1 MLKDYNKLLQIN
13 QVNQLLQQTPI
24 AIIGMAS
31 LFAQSSNLTEYW
43 ENILNEVD
51 CITDVPRSH
60 WNPDDYYDANPKT
73 PDKTYCKRGGFI
85 PEIDFNSVEFGLP
98 PNILEKTDTCQLL
111 SLIVAKKALEDAGYG
126 QLRTFDRDRVGVIL
140 GSALGTKLGQP
151 LNSRLQYPIW
161 EKVLKNYGLSDQ
173 DIEKITDKIKSAYLD
188 WDENAFPGLLSNVI
202 SGRIANRLDLGG
214 INCTIDA
221 ACASSLAAVNMA
233 INELVTGSCN
243 MMLTGGVDTDNS
255 IFVYLGF
262 SKTPALSKQQ
272 ECRPFDI
279 AADGMMLGEGI
290 GIIVLKRLAD
300 AQRDRDRIYA
310 VIKGIGA
317 SSDGKYKSIY
327 APRLEGQMKALTRAY
342 NTAQILPETIGL
354 IEAHGTGTEVGDPV
368 EFAALKLFFSQNN
381 NSKQHIALGSVKSQI
396 GHTKAAAGIA
406 SMIKATLALHHKIL
420 PATINVSKPHP
431 KLEIEDSP
439 FYLNTQTRPWIQPE
453 GKKARITGISSFG
466 FGGTNYHIVLEEY
479 QQEHSQ
485 AYRLHRTPQ
494 IILLYADN
502 PEQLVKRC
510 KETLQQLQTKTG
522 DRYFAELITSSKTLQ
537 IPITSARLGFV
548 AISAAEAGD
557 RLETII
563 KIFQKNST
571 ESWQHPQGIYYRQSG
586 LDLTG
591 KVVALFPGQGSQYIN
606 MGRELAINFP
616 PLRQAY
622 NYLNSILIEDGLQ
635 PVSNLVF
642 PPPVFEENQKDN
654 QSKKLQQTEYAQPA
668 IAGFSVGLYNL
679 LCQAGFKPD
688 FVAGHSFGELTALWA
703 AKVINNQDYF
713 YLVKTRGKA
722 MSAPNIP
729 GFDSGA
735 MLAVNI
741 DINQLE
747 NIIVNFPKVLIANL
761 NSPRQVVLA
770 GPKTEIIKIQ
780 QFLKNQG
787 FSTHLLP
794 VSSAFHTPLI
804 DHARKPFAA
813 AVDKVKFNPA
823 QIAIYSNV
831 TGDRYPQNPQEIQE
845 LLKAHLSYPVFF
857 KHQIENIYNA
867 GGYCFIEIGP
877 RNILTNLVKEILGD
891 RPHLAIALNSS
902 RQKDSDRQLREA
914 IVHLRVAGIS
924 LQNIDP
930 YQLPQQ
936 LPEVENQKTFTVR
949 LNAANLSE
957 KKRIAFEENLQNN
970 LQNEQKN
977 QPSLPTEITAPS
989 PGAIVTQASLVNLE
1003 SLATHISDN
1012 SHLLPTTNMTDINY
1026 QKALESLEANI
1037 AQFNQHQTEALQTH
1051 RQYLNN
1057 EMEYAK
1063 IFLHILQQQNYLL
1076 NNSAN
1081 QPTEIITAVMASLER
1096 SMMRLHDHQ
1105 KETLRLHEQFLNHHT
1120 NQNQTFFNKIQQYYH
1135 LLTNDNTIYSSS
1147 ELVTNNPTSEIR
1159 NEIRPEVILPAI
1171 SNEIRPEVTETISPR
1186 PEVLRSELLRSQPPK
1201 LEEVISNNIPNTV
1214 TNIISDAVLP
1224 EVKTPEII
1232 ANNAVIPTLSQP
1244 TALVNNN
1251 PISRENKA
1259 IIPTVTN
1266 TSPAIISFD
1275 VEYFAQTLLK
1285 VVSEKTGYPVEL
1297 LEMDMDMEADLG
1309 IDSIKRLEILSAM
1322 QDNFPDLPKMEIAN
1336 LGEIRTLNQ
1345 IVEQIKQGI
1354 VILESEKKTFRNS
1367 PEIS

>member
-1 MLKDYNKLLQIN
+1 MFKNSDKLLQIN
-13 QVNQLLQQTPI
+13 QTNQLLQQTPI

-31 LFAQSSNLTEYW
+31 LFAQSSNLVEYW
-43 ENILNEVD
+43 ENIINKVD
-51 CITDVPRSH
+51 CITDIPRSH
-60 WNPDDYYDANPKT
+60 WNPDDYYDPNPKT
-73 PDKTYCKRGGFI
+73 PDKTYSKRGGFI

-111 SLIVAKKALEDAGYG
+111 SLLVAKKALEDAGYG
-126 QLRTFDRDRVGVIL
+126 QLKSFDRDRVGVIL

-151 LNSRLQYPIW
+151 LTSRLQYPIW

-188 WDENAFPGLLSNVI
+188 WDENTFPGLLSNVI

-262 SKTPALSKQQ
+262 SKTPALSKRQ

-310 VIKGIGA
+310 VIKGISA

-327 APRLEGQMKALTRAY
+327 APRLEGQMKALSRAY
-342 NTAQILPETIGL
+342 NTAKISPETIGL

-381 NSKQHIALGSVKSQI
+381 NRKQHIALGSIKSQI

-406 SMIKATLALHHKIL
+406 SMIKAALALHHKIL
-420 PATINVSKPHP
+420 PATINISKPHP

-439 FYLNTQTRPWIQPE
+439 FYLNTQTRPWLQPE
-453 GKKARITGISSFG
+453 GKYPRRAGISSFG
-466 FGGTNYHIVLEEY
+466 FGGTNYHIILEEY
-479 QQEHSQ
+479 QQEHNQ
-485 AYRLHRTPQ
+485 NYRLQKTPQ

-502 PEQLVKRC
+502 PEELVRRC
-510 KETLQQLQTKTG
+510 EEVIKQVQSEAS
-522 DRYFAELITSSKTLQ
+522 DRYFVDLIESCKTLE

-548 AISAAEAGD
+548 AVSAAEAGD
-557 RLETII
+557 RLQTSI
-563 KIFQKNST
+563 KFLRQKST
-571 ESWQHPQGIYYRQSG
+571 ESWEHPQGIYYRQSG
-586 LDLTG
+586 LNLTG
-591 KVVALFPGQGSQYIN
+591 KIVALFPGQGSQYIE
-606 MGRELAINFP
+606 MGRELALNFP
-616 PLRQAY
+616 PIRQAY
-622 NYLNSILIEDGLQ
+622 SCLNRILIEDGLQ
-635 PVSNLVF
+635 PVSNIVF
-642 PPPVFEENQKDN
+642 PPPVFEKNQKDYQN
-654 QSKKLQQTEYAQPA
+654 YQLQQTEYAQPA
-668 IAGFSVGLYNL
+668 IAGLSAGLYNI

-703 AKVINNQDYF
+703 AKVISNQDYF

-747 NIIVNFPKVLIANL
+747 KILGDFPQILIANL
-761 NSPRQVVLA
+761 NSPRQIVLA
-770 GPKTEIIKIQ
+770 GPKSEIIKVQ
-780 QFLKNQG
+780 KVFTETG
-787 FSTHLLP
+787 FSARLLP

-831 TGDRYPQNPQEIQE
+831 TGDRYPQNPQEIQQV
-845 LLKAHLSYPVFF
+845 LKAHLRYPVFF
-857 KHQIENIYNA
+857 KHQIENIYKA

-877 RNILTNLVKEILGD
+877 RNILTNLVKEILAD

-936 LPEVENQKTFTVR
+936 LPEVENKKAFTVR

-957 KKRIAFEENLQNN
+957 KRRINLEENLQ
-970 LQNEQKN
+970 K
-977 QPSLPTEITAPS
+977 QPQEKLTLPTEITPLS
-989 PGAIVTQASLVNLE
+989 PGEIITQSSLVTVE
-1003 SLATHISDN
+1003 SLSTNITDN
-1012 SHLLPTTNMTDINY
+1012 SHILPTKNMTNINH
-1026 QKALESLEANI
+1026 QKALESLESNI

-1051 RQYLNN
+1051 KQYLTN

-1063 IFLHILQQQNYLL
+1063 IFLHLLQQQNYLL
-1076 NNSAN
+1076 TNSAH
-1081 QPTEIITAVMASLER
+1081 QPPEIITAVMASLER
-1096 SMMRLHDHQ
+1096 SMMRLHEHQ

-1120 NQNQTFFNKIQQYYH
+1120 NQNQNFLQMVQQHYH
-1135 LLTNDNTIYSSS
+1135 LLTNSNPIYYQP
-1147 ELVTNNPTSEIR
+1147 ELTKNSPTSEI
-1159 NEIRPEVILPAI
+1159 I
-1171 SNEIRPEVTETISPR
+1171 PEVTLPTISDVIVPETKEKKETISPN
-1186 PEVLRSELLRSQPPK
+1186 SAAFRSQPPK
-1201 LEEVISNNIPNTV
+1201 LEELIVRDITDNIPDNIPDNIFNNISDNT
-1214 TNIISDAVLP
+1214 LP
-1224 EVKTPEII
+1224 EVKTHEII
-1232 ANNAVIPTLSQP
+1232 SSSVVPLSIASQ
-1244 TALVNNN
+1244 TEAIVNHNT
-1251 PISRENKA
+1251 ITEENKT

-1266 TSPAIISFD
+1266 TFPAIISLDF
-1275 VEYFAQTLLK
+1275 EHFAQTLLK
-1285 VVSEKTGYPVEL
+1285 VVSEKTGYPIEL

-1345 IVEQIKQGI
+1345 IVEQIKTGI
-1354 VILESEKKTFRNS
+1354 LILESEKKTFGNS
-1367 PEIS
+1367 TQISQ